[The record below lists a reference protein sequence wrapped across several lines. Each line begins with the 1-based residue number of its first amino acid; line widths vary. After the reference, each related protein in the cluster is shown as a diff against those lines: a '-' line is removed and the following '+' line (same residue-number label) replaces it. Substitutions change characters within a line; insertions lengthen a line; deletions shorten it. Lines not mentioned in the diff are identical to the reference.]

1 MPHAGGEFL
10 GPVAGEDEVVVAVN
24 ESRDDGFAAQ
34 VDGLEL
40 GQLPYRGDLT
50 VDDVIVVDRR
60 DLGARGRRRA
70 AAETARSLFAGTE
83 MLRDCGVRLGGR
95 SRPDDTAVVD
105 EQGGI
110 GDDVQFAERIEVVDD
125 QFADPGEKLHDGS
138 APSDRECFSPSMD
151 RTLTAQNRPQRY
163 SSEIS
168 DTC

>member
-1 MPHAGGEFL
+1 MRVDSSVCRLMMSRARISSATVSPYPDL
-10 GPVAGEDEVVVAVN
+10 ISKVVVPWRRACSSRWTRLPSSSSSVAARVAAI
-24 ESRDDGFAAQ
+24 ESRDDGFAAR

-95 SRPDDTAVVD
+95 SRPDDTAV
-105 EQGGI
+105 
-110 GDDVQFAERIEVVDD
+110 
-125 QFADPGEKLHDGS
+125 
-138 APSDRECFSPSMD
+138 
-151 RTLTAQNRPQRY
+151 
-163 SSEIS
+163 
-168 DTC
+168 